1 MTNIPASS
9 DLTQKAD
16 AYNQDINYSSVS
28 FKTKYMSSISTALC
42 ETDATETEAVHYAT
56 VMFK

>member
-16 AYNQDINYSSVS
+16 AYNQDINYSSIS
-28 FKTKYMSSISTALC
+28 FKAKDTSSVPTAVC